1 MRKCAVGS
9 MVTVILLAVVFLSSA
24 QMTLANKTSIMVNV
38 KAQANGNDIAVSGKV
53 FLNGLEGKE
62 NVSVGITITIKG
74 PNGDLRKATFRI
86 SGLSDGSGV
95 AILPYEYTFK
105 DCVNEKGIYEIE
117 VTAKYKNL
125 DATAYFKFDPPAGG
139 TPGVPC

>member
-1 MRKCAVGS
+1 MGKGIVGS
-9 MVTVILLAVVFLSSA
+9 IVAVILLAVVSLISV
-24 QMTLANKTSIMVNV
+24 QMTLANETSIMVNV
-38 KAQANGNDIAVSGKV
+38 KAQANGNDIVVSGKV

-62 NVSVGITITIKG
+62 NISVDIRITIKG
-74 PNGDLRKATFRI
+74 PNGDPRKATFRI

-95 AILPYEYTFK
+95 TILPYEYTFK

-125 DATAYFKFDPPAGG
+125 DATAYFKFDPPSGG